1 MANAKLKGGGGFDVG
16 GVSGQRP
23 RGHRVGLSGQAPGS
37 RPLKATVTRLGCP
50 GLPRAW
56 SVFEVGIIGWVG
68 DRKEASLC

>member
-23 RGHRVGLSGQAPGS
+23 RGQAPGS